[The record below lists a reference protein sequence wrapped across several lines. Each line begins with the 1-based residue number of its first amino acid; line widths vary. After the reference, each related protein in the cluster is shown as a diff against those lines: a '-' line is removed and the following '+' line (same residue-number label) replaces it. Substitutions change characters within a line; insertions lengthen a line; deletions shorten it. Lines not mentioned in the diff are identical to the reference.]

1 MDTILDNIPIEIF
14 VSDIEENKPVE
25 KPKKRKERTQ
35 KTYREETAW
44 RRRPDGTYNKSPIDP
59 DYFKKYMADPIKCPL
74 CFLLTTRGHLS
85 RHKKSTMCMRI
96 RQILFDRQLN
106 IS

>member
-1 MDTILDNIPIEIF
+1 MDTILDNIPIEMF
-14 VSDIEENKPVE
+14 VSDIKENKPVE
-25 KPKKRKERTQ
+25 KPKKRKAPTRKNNTEA
-35 KTYREETAW
+35 TAW

-59 DYFKKYMADPIKCPL
+59 DYFKKYMAEPIKCPL

-85 RHKKSTMCMRI
+85 RHTKSTMCMKI
-96 RQILFDRQLN
+96 RQILLDRQLN